1 MGRGYDSTSI
11 RPHGIYI
18 HGFAIYLRDVRR
30 CKILGG
36 KVMAVKV
43 EGMNAWGG
51 KQPKKQMNSSVVRVW
66 EPGLKRSSFD
76 VIPSFI
82 TRRRDRG

>member
-1 MGRGYDSTSI
+1 
-11 RPHGIYI
+11 
-18 HGFAIYLRDVRR
+18 
-30 CKILGG
+30 
-36 KVMAVKV
+36 MAVKV

>member
-1 MGRGYDSTSI
+1 
-11 RPHGIYI
+11 
-18 HGFAIYLRDVRR
+18 
-30 CKILGG
+30 
-36 KVMAVKV
+36 MAVKV
-43 EGMNAWGG
+43 EGMNAWGASG

-76 VIPSFI
+76 INPSFI